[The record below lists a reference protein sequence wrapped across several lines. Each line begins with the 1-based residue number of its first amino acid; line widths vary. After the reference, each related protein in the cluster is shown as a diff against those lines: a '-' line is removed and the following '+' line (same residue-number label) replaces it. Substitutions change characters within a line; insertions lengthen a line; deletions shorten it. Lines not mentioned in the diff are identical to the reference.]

1 MPSPRKGGTVPVRR
15 RRKPGKGRLR
25 RQPSKW
31 NTVRRAPVFE
41 PASSRDACPRPAAVA
56 GPRRSTSTSAA
67 AAAAGPG
74 PHGAWRLT
82 PAITVDSDSSWADTT
97 DTSIVSSDERR
108 PSALPIA
115 ARSPSSG
122 SRRPSCSSAGSVSGG
137 NSSDSGSASSSDPGS
152 SGSEGSS
159 SEGDGEDEDEDDA
172 AARRR
177 ARMSGAGRLLLEKRG
192 RSWSRRGARQRGGS
206 VLCRYCGRRG
216 YGVMKM
222 VLSCCSDV
230 AAEEARRSS
239 PASTP
244 SPPKPSLGRL
254 SLPATLVA
262 SVSAPCSPSPRYK
275 WSPCSSD
282 SSSTTPT
289 LSEDAADASS
299 SGEDADVECKV
310 PPPLQ
315 LLHRASHVAV
325 S

>member
-1 MPSPRKGGTVPVRR
+1 MAIHRARGASLRSDILSWETYTREMPSPRKGGTVPVRR
-15 RRKPGKGRLR
+15 RRKPGK
-25 RQPSKW
+25 
-31 NTVRRAPVFE
+31 
-41 PASSRDACPRPAAVA
+41 AVA

-97 DTSIVSSDERR
+97 DTSIVSSDGAS
-108 PSALPIA
+108 PWSS
-115 ARSPSSG
+115 RSPSSG

-137 NSSDSGSASSSDPGS
+137 SSSDSGSASSSDPGS

-159 SEGDGEDEDEDDA
+159 SEGDGEDEDEGDA

-230 AAEEARRSS
+230 AAEADLLGREARRSS

-289 LSEDAADASS
+289 LSEDATSS